1 MAARGL
7 LSRLTS
13 RDPGR
18 PVDEVT
24 SIVNNLRVLLNTR
37 VGDSLSA
44 LGFGVVDFVDH
55 VHNFP
60 NAAASVQKSIRAT
73 ISEFEP
79 RLCNVRVRAV
89 TSDDPLVLAFEVS
102 ARLAGDRKRG
112 LVRVR
117 TQLSHGGRINVE

>member
-1 MAARGL
+1 MGARGL
-7 LSRLTS
+7 LSRLAS

-44 LGFGVVDFVDH
+44 MGFGVTDFIDL
-55 VHNFP
+55 VHDAP
-60 NAAASVQKSIRAT
+60 HAAGAMQKSIRAAIT
-73 ISEFEP
+73 EFEP
-79 RLCNVRVRAV
+79 RLRNVRVRNIP
-89 TSDDPLVLAFEVS
+89 SEDPLALAFEVS

-117 TQLSHGGRINVE
+117 TQVSHAGRIKVE